1 MLQRAKN
8 IFLIQIC
15 HAELARPPC
24 PHAVETLQKTV
35 AIQGQ
40 YWASLAATSL
50 DRVAMSHLQ
59 VTSNDESD
67 MTINDHD
74 MRYET

>member
-1 MLQRAKN
+1 M
-8 IFLIQIC
+8 
-15 HAELARPPC
+15 
-24 PHAVETLQKTV
+24 ETLQKTV

-59 VTSNDESD
+59 VTSNHESD
-67 MTINDHD
+67 LTINDHD